1 MSIRVMS
8 EVWKTKLPIT
18 EKMVLLVIA
27 DHASDD
33 GTEAWPSQA
42 TIAKKASIS
51 IRTVQRC
58 VNSLQSQGFLRMEKH
73 AGGSK
78 NCREDRRPHRYT
90 INLTMLRDGAVT
102 PRQADTNGATP
113 ATDTGRLPR
122 PKNHTI
128 EPSIET
134 PFDLFWNI
142 YPRKT
147 AKIDAK
153 SAFAKA
159 LENASAETILEGA
172 KRFADDPYRHPT
184 FTPYPATW
192 LNQGR
197 WADDPL
203 PPREMTP
210 EEKKEREAKAAEVRR
225 KRDQEEHAKWL
236 IEIEQ
241 SKANASKGVPE
252 DVKEM
257 IQKWRRS

>member
-1 MSIRVMS
+1 MS

-134 PFDLFWNI
+134 PFDLFWSI

-147 AKIDAK
+147 AKIEAK
-153 SAFAKA
+153 TAFAKA
-159 LENASAETILEGA
+159 IEKASAEEILQGA
-172 KRFADDPYRHPT
+172 QRFADDPYRHPT
-184 FTPYPATW
+184 FTPHPATW

-203 PPREMTP
+203 PPRELTH
-210 EEKKEREAKAAEVRR
+210 EEKKAIEAKALEARR
-225 KRDQEEHAKWL
+225 KRDEEERLRWQA
-236 IEIEQ
+236 EIAERER
-241 SKANASKGVPE
+241 NATKGVPE
-252 DVKEM
+252 SVKKMLEEL
-257 IQKWRRS
+257 RR

>member
-90 INLTMLRDGAVT
+90 INLTMLRDGAMT
-102 PRQADTNGATP
+102 PRQPDTNGATP

-134 PFDLFWNI
+134 PFDEFWNI

-147 AKIDAK
+147 AKIEAK

-159 LENASAETILEGA
+159 LENATAEAILEGA

-210 EEKKEREAKAAEVRR
+210 EEKKAKELKASDTKRIREREEFL
-225 KRDQEEHAKWL
+225 KWQK
-236 IEIEQ
+236 EIEEAQ
-241 SKANASKGVPE
+241 RNASKGVPE
-252 DVKEM
+252 GVKEM
-257 IQKWRRS
+257 IDKWRRS